1 MSSVPAE
8 YAVRRTFRLSF
19 YFWIAFVMAAYV
31 FGGFSLAA
39 LHRYVTNDPTTMP
52 PVVHLHG
59 VTFISWMTLLMVQ
72 TWLINVKNVAL
83 HRSLGTFGIALGTAV
98 LFTGSLIALLGFSR
112 PGGSGSP
119 FYYDLMYLSVMAML
133 GFGFL
138 FTFAIRQARSNPEN
152 HRRLIL
158 FATIPLLPPGI
169 NRTYQVLFQLDYL
182 PVVATYLTMAAIAAA
197 ILIHDRRTTHKIGVA
212 SMIGGAVVFGQMLLH
227 FPISRS
233 ETFHEVC
240 HFLTSLVYYR

>member
-1 MSSVPAE
+1 MATVLTENTIRHASRP
-8 YAVRRTFRLSF
+8 SF
-19 YFWIAFVMAAYV
+19 YFWIVLVMAVFV

-39 LHRYVTNDPTTMP
+39 LERYVTNDPTQMP

-72 TWLINVKNVAL
+72 TYLINVKNVVL

-98 LFTGSLIALLGFSR
+98 LFTGALISLLGLKNGDTTGR
-112 PGGSGSP
+112 GP
-119 FYYDLMYLSVMAML
+119 FFYDLMYLSVMALL

-138 FTFAIRQARSNPEN
+138 FTLAMRQTRNPEY

-169 NRTYQVLFQLDYL
+169 NRMYAVVFQLPYL
-182 PVVATYLTMAAIAAA
+182 PVLATYLTMAAIATAF
-197 ILIHDRRTTHKIGVA
+197 LVYDWRTIGKISKA
-212 SMIGGAVVFGQMLLH
+212 SMIGATVVFGQALLH
-227 FPISRS
+227 IPISRS
-233 ETFHEVC
+233 DTFADFVS
-240 HFLTSLVYYR
+240 FLSSLIYYR